1 MINRRIIELTYSAYN
16 FVLKFSNGYSIRFAM
31 NAPVA
36 PEKESINT
44 SKNLSKLFQSIIG
57 T

>member
-44 SKNLSKLFQSIIG
+44 SKNLSKLF
-57 T
+57 